1 MCLKVPKNL
10 VNGMIVSYT
19 LYRKNSNETWKVLG
33 EANCSFINKKKKIWW
48 VLILKDHY
56 SYFPDSFNA
65 IHKSCPFSTP
75 KLTKNRRPPIT
86 RIKKD
91 INIP

>member
-56 SYFPDSFNA
+56 S
-65 IHKSCPFSTP
+65 
-75 KLTKNRRPPIT
+75 
-86 RIKKD
+86 
-91 INIP
+91 